1 MRQNT
6 IPYLGLFAL
15 AFDTALNAKLLKDD
29 RLTRSSLTESP
40 GKAGGL
46 PVLFNPIQIGGGK
59 I

>member
-29 RLTRSSLTESP
+29 RLTRSNLTESP